1 MDKFRS
7 ILSLLLVLSGL
18 TVAFHASSFLSTH
31 GIEISVLAFSMD
43 KTFSFSYDDGDDDS
57 SKQMELMT
65 YDEGRDKIIPI
76 SGSIGYDYSGSRGI
90 SVQQDVTQ
98 LNICS
103 SNTAYCNNEVDND
116 FNVNPP

>member
-7 ILSLLLVLSGL
+7 MLSLLLVSSALA
-18 TVAFHASSFLSTH
+18 VAFHNSFFLSTYRN
-31 GIEISVLAFSMD
+31 EISVLAFSMD
-43 KTFSFSYDDGDDDS
+43 KTFPSSYDDRDDS
-57 SKQMELMT
+57 
-65 YDEGRDKIIPI
+65 
-76 SGSIGYDYSGSRGI
+76 SRGI

-103 SNTAYCNNEVDND
+103 SNTAYCHNDVDND

>member
-7 ILSLLLVLSGL
+7 ILSLLLVSSAL
-18 TVAFHASSFLSTH
+18 TVVLHTSSFLSTH
-31 GIEISVLAFSMD
+31 GNEISVVAFSMD
-43 KTFSFSYDDGDDDS
+43 KTFPLLYDDGDDSS
-57 SKQMELMT
+57 SKQMDLMT
-65 YDEGRDKIIPI
+65 YDQGRDKIIPI
-76 SGSIGYDYSGSRGI
+76 SGSVGYDYSGSRGI

-98 LNICS
+98 LNVCS

>member
-1 MDKFRS
+1 LDKFRS
-7 ILSLLLVLSGL
+7 ILSLLLVLSAL
-18 TVAFHASSFLSTH
+18 TIAFHASSFLSNH

-43 KTFSFSYDDGDDDS
+43 KSFPFSYDDGDDGS
-57 SKQMELMT
+57 SKQMELLT
-65 YDEGRDKIIPI
+65 YDQGTDQIIPI
-76 SGSIGYDYSGSRGI
+76 SSSVSYYYTSSRGI

-103 SNTAYCNNEVDND
+103 SNTAYCYNDVDND